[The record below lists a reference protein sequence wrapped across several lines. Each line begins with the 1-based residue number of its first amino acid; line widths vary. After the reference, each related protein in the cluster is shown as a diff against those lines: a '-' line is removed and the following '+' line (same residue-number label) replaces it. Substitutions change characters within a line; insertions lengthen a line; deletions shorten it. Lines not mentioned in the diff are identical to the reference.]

1 MPTLFGNAIS
11 DNSEKGVA
19 LRITMP
25 IVFTRRE
32 PLHGSGGRLRQLETE
47 RGPTMMITATTPF
60 RGIRG
65 RVGTPFRVR

>member
-1 MPTLFGNAIS
+1 MQFQTF
-11 DNSEKGVA
+11 SEKGVA
-19 LRITMP
+19 LRFAVP

-32 PLHGSGGRLRQLETE
+32 RSNIRPGRLRQLETE
-47 RGPTMMITATTPF
+47 RGPTMMISATTPF